1 MSSTD
6 DEQLPPVDDE
16 QLQQMFANAGT
27 VIRTEE
33 EMERKIAAL
42 LEATMDE
49 ARGRDL
55 QNFLASPQMTR
66 ARLAASKLPGEGPQA

>member
-6 DEQLPPVDDE
+6 DDQLPPVDDE

-49 ARGRDL
+49 DRSRDL
-55 QNFLASPQMTR
+55 QNFLASPQMAR
-66 ARLAASKLPGEGPQA
+66 ARLAASQLPGEGPQA